1 MSKTDRVHKEIAES
15 EYNSYVVGKEAK
27 TNNYYKIGKTLDF
40 NDNRSGNGEQIYA
53 IASDGSNVL
62 PNAPLS
68 ERAKV
73 KEITLLYRGSTN
85 PTGLFTGKAGEVGR
99 DWVGNNAAL
108 RLKML
113 MNQRGVTG
121 QLEASAEYLKEI
133 MEKYPNAKINIYGHS
148 LGSMDAQYALAC
160 ITDYSRINGAYIYNG
175 PNIYS
180 LLLYN
185 QEITVTK
192 DTQTTVADSTN
203 APRVR
208 R

>member
-15 EYNSYVVGKEAK
+15 EYNSYEVGKPA
-27 TNNYYKIGKTLDF
+27 TISQDYLIGATLNF

-62 PNAPLS
+62 PNAPKS

-85 PTGLFTGKAGEVGR
+85 PLGLFTGKAGEVGR

-133 MEKYPNAKINIYGHS
+133 MEKYPNEKINTKMGQA
-148 LGSMDAQYALAC
+148 LSM
-160 ITDYSRINGAYIYNG
+160 R
-175 PNIYS
+175 
-180 LLLYN
+180 
-185 QEITVTK
+185 
-192 DTQTTVADSTN
+192 
-203 APRVR
+203 
-208 R
+208 

>member
-1 MSKTDRVHKEIAES
+1 MSKTDSVHKEIAES
-15 EYNSYVVGKEAK
+15 EYNDYIVGEEAK
-27 TNNYYKIGKTLDF
+27 TNNYYKIGNTLDF

-85 PTGLFTGKAGEVGR
+85 PLGLFTGKAGEVGR
-99 DWVGNNAAL
+99 DWLGNNAAL
-108 RLKML
+108 GLKML

-133 MEKYPNAKINIYGHS
+133 MGKYPNAN
-148 LGSMDAQYALAC
+148 
-160 ITDYSRINGAYIYNG
+160 
-175 PNIYS
+175 
-180 LLLYN
+180 
-185 QEITVTK
+185 
-192 DTQTTVADSTN
+192 
-203 APRVR
+203 
-208 R
+208 

>member
-1 MSKTDRVHKEIAES
+1 MNKTDKIHKEIAEE
-15 EYNSYVVGKEAK
+15 EYAYYGVGEEVTTK
-27 TNNYYKIGKTLDF
+27 NNYLVGNTLDF

-85 PTGLFTGKAGEVGR
+85 PLGLFTGKADEVGR

-133 MEKYPNAKINIYGHS
+133 MEKYPNAKINTKMGQA
-148 LGSMDAQYALAC
+148 LSM
-160 ITDYSRINGAYIYNG
+160 R
-175 PNIYS
+175 
-180 LLLYN
+180 
-185 QEITVTK
+185 
-192 DTQTTVADSTN
+192 
-203 APRVR
+203 
-208 R
+208 

>member
-1 MSKTDRVHKEIAES
+1 MNKTDKIHKEIAEE
-15 EYNSYVVGKEAK
+15 EYAYYGVGEEVTTK
-27 TNNYYKIGKTLDF
+27 NNYLVGNTLDF

-85 PTGLFTGKAGEVGR
+85 PLGLFTGKAGEVGR

-121 QLEASAEYLKEI
+121 
-133 MEKYPNAKINIYGHS
+133 H
-148 LGSMDAQYALAC
+148 
-160 ITDYSRINGAYIYNG
+160 
-175 PNIYS
+175 
-180 LLLYN
+180 
-185 QEITVTK
+185 
-192 DTQTTVADSTN
+192 
-203 APRVR
+203 
-208 R
+208 

>member
-1 MSKTDRVHKEIAES
+1 
-15 EYNSYVVGKEAK
+15 
-27 TNNYYKIGKTLDF
+27 
-40 NDNRSGNGEQIYA
+40 
-53 IASDGSNVL
+53 
-62 PNAPLS
+62 
-68 ERAKV
+68 
-73 KEITLLYRGSTN
+73 
-85 PTGLFTGKAGEVGR
+85 
-99 DWVGNNAAL
+99 
-108 RLKML
+108 
-113 MNQRGVTG
+113 
-121 QLEASAEYLKEI
+121 